1 MKDFFQSLSKRAFA
15 ILIAIVVL
23 ILIAVPTALMS
34 GLLSSTFDSPAEG
47 IRVFFIMV
55 GAGAVLLVCELFIED
70 ARERR
75 QLKKRALASGK
86 KK

>member
-34 GLLSSTFDSPAEG
+34 GLLSSIFDSPAEG

-55 GAGAVLLVCELFIED
+55 GAGAVLLVCELFVEE